1 MEECCFTKEGTEDVE
16 GGGKGLNEISGSII
30 DAAIEV
36 HRSLGPGLLEG
47 AYEACLGYELI
58 ARGHAIEMQKLLPI
72 VYQGVSIDCAY
83 SLDLVVDKQ
92 VIVEI
97 KAVDHLLP
105 VHQSRILSCLRLS
118 GLPLGLLIN
127 FNGATLRQ
135 GVRRFRRPQSLSV
148 SSVLSVVKN
157 S

>member
-1 MEECCFTKEGTEDVE
+1 MPD
-16 GGGKGLNEISGSII
+16 I
-30 DAAIEV
+30 AA
-36 HRSLGPGLLEG
+36 
-47 AYEACLGYELI
+47 
-58 ARGHAIEMQKLLPI
+58 
-72 VYQGVSIDCAY
+72 YQGVSIDCAY

-105 VHQSRILSCLRLS
+105 IHQSQILSCLRLS

-135 GVRRFRRPQSLSV
+135 GVRCFRRSRPLSV
-148 SSVLSVVKN
+148 SSVLAVMRS